1 MRENH
6 ETYVEWLRTENRAL
20 VDAAR
25 INLAVSVPTCPG
37 WNVRDLLIHHGS
49 FQEWITGM
57 LVEHAQFPV
66 APRHI
71 ELSDDVDVIDWY
83 VPIGDQLVATLL
95 EVGPDV
101 AMWDVTGQHL
111 SGAWARRQASETSVH
126 RVDAQLAHGTARP
139 IEHAS
144 DYIDE
149 MLNLLVPN
157 LIKAFGAPMP
167 TGTMHLESTDEDRI
181 WRAAWKTDEL
191 EPTDRDA
198 DARLVGTTSDL
209 FLALWRRP
217 NAATLIGDHSTLAS
231 WNAAVGGT

>member
-1 MRENH
+1 MPENH

-20 VDAAR
+20 VATAR
-25 INLAVSVPTCPG
+25 FNLAASVPTCPG
-37 WNVRDLLIHHGS
+37 WSVRDLLIHHGS
-49 FQEWITGM
+49 FQAWITGM
-57 LVEHAQFPV
+57 LLEHAQFPV

-71 ELSDDVDVIDWY
+71 ELSVDVDVIDWY
-83 VPIGDQLVATLL
+83 APIGDQLVAALL

-126 RVDAQLAHGTARP
+126 RVDAQLANGTAKA

-149 MLNLLVPN
+149 MVNLLVPN
-157 LIKAFGAPMP
+157 LIASFGAPKP
-167 TGTMHLESTDEDRI
+167 TGTMLLESTDEDRI
-181 WRAAWKTDEL
+181 WHATWKAVGS
-191 EPTDRDA
+191 EPADRDA
-198 DARLVGTTSDL
+198 DVRLVGTSSDL

-217 NAATLIGDHSTLAS
+217 NAATFIGDHSTLAS
-231 WNAAVGGT
+231 WNATICGT